1 MCTTDTLVSYNEQRR
16 AAAVLV
22 ESRCFFLVFPSFSPL
37 ALAPTY
43 TNREKRIRENTARAR
58 EEERQSGKGGKTE
71 VEKQRNA
78 GPFIK
83 RASNYYCDKRN
94 VRRSTSASFKS
105 PGDALKRQT
114 YEIKEKQRA
123 AASR

>member
-1 MCTTDTLVSYNEQRR
+1 ML
-16 AAAVLV
+16 L
-22 ESRCFFLVFPSFSPL
+22 SRLSLFPPL
-37 ALAPTY
+37 ARSPTY

-58 EEERQSGKGGKTE
+58 EEERQSVGKGGKTE

-83 RASNYYCDKRN
+83 RASNYYRDKRN